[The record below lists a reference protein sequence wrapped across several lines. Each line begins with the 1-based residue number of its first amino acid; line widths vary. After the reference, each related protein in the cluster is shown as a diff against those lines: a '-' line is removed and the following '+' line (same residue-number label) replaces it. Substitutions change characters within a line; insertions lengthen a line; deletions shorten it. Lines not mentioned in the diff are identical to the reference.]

1 MDLQEAEF
9 LLIVQVVFFG
19 FFAWYLLAATK
30 PDFVRVVCGVAA
42 AVIALLTLF
51 LLID

>member
-1 MDLQEAEF
+1 MNIEEADF

-19 FFAWYLLAATK
+19 FMAWYLLANTK
-30 PDFVRVVCGVAA
+30 PDWVRVVTGVASA
-42 AVIALLTLF
+42 IVALLTLF